1 MRANVCALEEIGCG
15 AHVRTRVST
24 RVRACQDALVRVCV
38 CVCMRVRL
46 WACVCALAG
55 ARAGARTCVYA
66 CEGAHV
72 PVCA

>member
-1 MRANVCALEEIGCG
+1 M
-15 AHVRTRVST
+15 
-24 RVRACQDALVRVCV
+24 

-46 WACVCALAG
+46 RACVCALVG
-55 ARAGARTCVYA
+55 ARACGARTCVHA